1 MSYEYERGPWFVA
14 IAGYLFI
21 RHLEKKLSCLH
32 VRGDVTCCPGAALSV
47 IWHISMSEAHC
58 WVTCFS
64 DIGEKAVYIRGD
76 VTCCPRAAVSLV
88 MHFSMTMS
96 EVPTKIKR
104 KVTYISYV
112 KRLSISG
119 VGDVTVAL
127 EPGSYQ

>member
-32 VRGDVTCCPGAALSV
+32 V
-47 IWHISMSEAHC
+47 
-58 WVTCFS
+58 
-64 DIGEKAVYIRGD
+64 RGD